1 MQVMVSSWL
10 LTYSAKSFD
19 REITMKIERISPGF
33 QASFGKETGC
43 ASACRGVHQE
53 AGQENQALQRFDNAY
68 LLWKAV
74 IVRYEQEMQRMRMG
88 DKEAYTRIIPLVR
101 DMRLAYHE
109 FLETSQPLFH
119 DRP

>member
-1 MQVMVSSWL
+1 MVSSWPPI
-10 LTYSAKSFD
+10 YSAKSFD

-43 ASACRGVHQE
+43 ASACHDAHQE
-53 AGQENQALQRFDNAY
+53 AGLENQALQHFDNAY

-74 IVRYEQEMQRMRMG
+74 TVRYEQEMQRMLMG
-88 DKEAYTRIIPLVR
+88 DKEAYSRIVPLVR
-101 DMRLAYHE
+101 DMAIAHHE
-109 FLETSQPLFH
+109 FLKTSQPLFH